1 MEKKK
6 NQSLVPQELPTAVV
20 PMLDPDFSKPF
31 YILSEY
37 TKGDK
42 PTFRQKLYDDGGL
55 VRDK

>member
-1 MEKKK
+1 MRKKK

-42 PTFRQKLYDDGGL
+42 PTFRQKF
-55 VRDK
+55 V